1 MGIGSHLSYVW
12 FALAALV
19 WELLYLTGGRKLG
32 MWFERQSLKFWCMLL
47 SQSGSPIAN
56 LKIVVKKCFMKRI
69 CFSLLLALLSEYF
82 GAILDGPS
90 KLVFKP

>member
-19 WELLYLTGGRKLG
+19 WELLYFAGGRKLG

-56 LKIVVKKCFMKRI
+56 LKIVVKKCFMTRI

>member
-19 WELLYLTGGRKLG
+19 WELLCLTGGLKLG

-56 LKIVVKKCFMKRI
+56 LKIVVKKCFMTRI

-82 GAILDGPS
+82 CAILDGPS

>member
-19 WELLYLTGGRKLG
+19 WELLYFAGGRKLG

-47 SQSGSPIAN
+47 SQSGFPVAN
-56 LKIVVKKCFMKRI
+56 LKIVVKKCFMARI

>member
-1 MGIGSHLSYVW
+1 MPHRGPSWECGSNANRSNFGVCCC
-12 FALAALV
+12 
-19 WELLYLTGGRKLG
+19 R
-32 MWFERQSLKFWCMLL
+32 
-47 SQSGSPIAN
+47 SQVPPIAN
-56 LKIVVKKCFMKRI
+56 LKIVVKKCFMTRI

>member
-1 MGIGSHLSYVW
+1 VGIGSHLSYVW

-56 LKIVVKKCFMKRI
+56 LKIVVKKCFMTRI